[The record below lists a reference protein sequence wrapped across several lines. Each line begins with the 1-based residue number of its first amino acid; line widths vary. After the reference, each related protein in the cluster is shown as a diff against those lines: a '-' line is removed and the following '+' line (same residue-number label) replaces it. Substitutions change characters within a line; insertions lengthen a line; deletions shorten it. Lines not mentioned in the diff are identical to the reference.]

1 MAKIN
6 VEFDTKD
13 KTLNVVMDGKAV
25 DNVSSVEFYSSFDN
39 DGFNGSV
46 TSVQKMDEEE
56 FVKIM
61 RISAQAGLVEV
72 TETSNLSKLLAN
84 KLFPARMV

>member
-13 KTLNVVMDGKAV
+13 KTLNVSMDGKAV
-25 DNVSSVEFYSSFDN
+25 DNVSSVEFYSGYDN
-39 DGFNGSV
+39 DGFNGSI
-46 TSVQKMDEEE
+46 TSVDKIDEEDM
-56 FVKIM
+56 VKIM
-61 RISAQAGLVEV
+61 RISAQGNLVEI
-72 TETSNLSKLLAN
+72 TETSNLSKILAN

>member
-13 KTLNVVMDGKAV
+13 KTLNVVMDGKTV
-25 DNVSSVEFYSSFDN
+25 DNVSSVEFYSGFDN
-39 DGFNGSV
+39 DGFNGSI
-46 TSVQKMDEEE
+46 TSVQKIDEDD

-61 RISAQAGLVEV
+61 RISAQDGLVEM
-72 TETSNLSKLLAN
+72 TETSNLSKILAN
-84 KLFPARMV
+84 KLFPTRMV